1 MILETGDPR
10 IHPSKVQRGQRFGR
24 WTVVRYASP
33 APQPYGVR
41 DGRVYHRRL
50 HVRCVCGFERDA
62 WERDILRGDSRGCRL
77 ASCRH
82 AYDEVTMRKVRE
94 ATDTIAARIAR
105 LLEQLDAEREELL
118 RIQAEAQAIV
128 EARQGRKRERR

>member
-1 MILETGDPR
+1 
-10 IHPSKVQRGQRFGR
+10 
-24 WTVVRYASP
+24 
-33 APQPYGVR
+33 
-41 DGRVYHRRL
+41 
-50 HVRCVCGFERDA
+50 
-62 WERDILRGDSRGCRL
+62 
-77 ASCRH
+77 
-82 AYDEVTMRKVRE
+82 MRKVRE